1 MAKPVYAP
9 AAQDDLRAI
18 VEFIARDKPQA
29 ARRWLARLREK
40 CRLLAQ
46 HPGMGERRSEFLSDG
61 CRSFS
66 FGDYVIFFRPVLKG
80 IEVIRVVRGERDVR
94 SL

>member
-1 MAKPVYAP
+1 MAKTIYAP
-9 AAQDDLRAI
+9 AARDDLQDI

-29 ARRWLARLREK
+29 ARRWLSGLRAK

-46 HPGMGERRSEFLSDG
+46 HLGMGECRPEFLSG
-61 CRSFS
+61 ECRSFS
-66 FGDYVIFFRPVLKG
+66 FGNYVLFFRPVPRG
-80 IEVIRVVRGERDVR
+80 IEVVCVVRGDRDVR

>member
-1 MAKPVYAP
+1 MARLAYAP
-9 AAQDDLRAI
+9 AAREDLRAI

-29 ARRWLARLREK
+29 ARRWLARLRET
-40 CRLLAQ
+40 CRLLAR
-46 HPGMGERRSEFLSDG
+46 HTGMGERRPEFLSGD

-66 FGDYVIFFRPVLKG
+66 FGNYVIFFRPVSRG
-80 IEVIRVVRGERDVR
+80 IEVVRVVRGERDVR

>member
-1 MAKPVYAP
+1 MAKPAYAP
-9 AAQDDLRAI
+9 AAKEDLKAI

-29 ARRWLARLREK
+29 ARRWLARLRGT
-40 CRLLAQ
+40 CRLLAR
-46 HPGMGERRSEFLSDG
+46 HPGIGERRPELLSGD

-66 FGDYVIFFRPVLKG
+66 FGSYVIFFRPVPRG
-80 IEVIRVVRGERDVR
+80 IVVVRVVRGERDVR

>member
-1 MAKPVYAP
+1 MARLAYAP
-9 AAQDDLRAI
+9 AAREDLRAI

-29 ARRWLARLREK
+29 ARRWLARLRET
-40 CRLLAQ
+40 CRLLAR
-46 HPGMGERRSEFLSDG
+46 HPGMGECRPEFLSGD

-66 FGDYVIFFRPVLKG
+66 FGNFVIFFRPVPRG
-80 IEVIRVVRGERDVR
+80 IEVVRVVRGERDVR

>member
-1 MAKPVYAP
+1 MARPAYAP
-9 AAQDDLRAI
+9 AAKEDLQTI

-29 ARRWLARLREK
+29 ARRWLARLRET
-40 CRLLAQ
+40 CRLLAR
-46 HPGMGERRSEFLSDG
+46 HPGIGELRPEFLSGD

-66 FGDYVIFFRPVLKG
+66 FGNYVIFFRPVRRG
-80 IEVIRVVRGERDVR
+80 IEVVRVLRGERDMR

>member
-9 AAQDDLRAI
+9 AAREDLQAI

-29 ARRWLARLREK
+29 ARRWLARLRET
-40 CRLLAQ
+40 CRLLAR
-46 HPGMGERRSEFLSDG
+46 HTGMGERRPEFLSGD

-66 FGDYVIFFRPVLKG
+66 FGNYVIFFRPVSRG
-80 IEVIRVVRGERDVR
+80 IEVVRVVRGERDVR

>member
-1 MAKPVYAP
+1 MAMPVYAP

-40 CRLLAQ
+40 CRLLAK
-46 HPGMGERRSEFLSDG
+46 HPGMGERRPEFLSG
-61 CRSFS
+61 ECRSLS
-66 FGDYVIFFRPVLKG
+66 LGDYVIFFRPAPKG
-80 IEVIRVVRGERDVR
+80 IEVVRVVRGERDIR